1 MLRGNASEILAVAG
15 AAGRHQGCGTPH
27 KAGVPRKTGSSESEH
42 RQASGCRSEGCQ
54 ELGGQVQLCRLDAS
68 APCRLPLASSRMH
81 EVVCISGA
89 VDFVAAQTARSDPQ
103 PASFP

>member
-15 AAGRHQGCGTPH
+15 AVGDTKGVDSSQGGWSFS
-27 KAGVPRKTGSSESEH
+27 KASE
-42 RQASGCRSEGCQ
+42 RFRPASRLGCRSEGCQ

-68 APCRLPLASSRMH
+68 GVRKHEEAPCRLQASSCIH

-89 VDFVAAQTARSDPQ
+89 VDFVAAQTA
-103 PASFP
+103 